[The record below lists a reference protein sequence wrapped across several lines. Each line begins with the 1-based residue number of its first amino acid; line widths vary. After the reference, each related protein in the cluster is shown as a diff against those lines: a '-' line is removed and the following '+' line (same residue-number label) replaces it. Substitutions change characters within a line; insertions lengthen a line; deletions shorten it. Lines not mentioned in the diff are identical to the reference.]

1 MNASLRVGL
10 ALLLLLAA
18 TGASAATQYVT
29 DQLRINVRTG
39 AGDQYRIIEVIPTG
53 TRVDTLE
60 TSDKWARVR
69 TPSGKTGW
77 VHDQYLDDQPVAAQQ
92 LKTAR
97 TQLDDAR
104 SRVSQLQGSLKD
116 LRAQLNTT
124 QQRVDTLTDTNASL
138 KQKLSDARQGLQMHS
153 DNVRLK
159 QTTVSLQHRIDDL
172 QSEVRRLNDRD
183 RQRWFL
189 IGGGVLLA
197 GILFGIVVTR
207 IPWRSRKDRLF

>member
-1 MNASLRVGL
+1 
-10 ALLLLLAA
+10 
-18 TGASAATQYVT
+18 
-29 DQLRINVRTG
+29 
-39 AGDQYRIIEVIPTG
+39 
-53 TRVDTLE
+53 
-60 TSDKWARVR
+60 
-69 TPSGKTGW
+69 
-77 VHDQYLDDQPVAAQQ
+77 
-92 LKTAR
+92 
-97 TQLDDAR
+97 
-104 SRVSQLQGSLKD
+104 VSQLQGSLKD